1 MAPTELITDRLTQAN
16 WRSVGQAMAL
26 VLGLFAFL
34 PMTRVVTESRKAPVE
49 ITQIRPSQEASSKTI
64 NTQTQRQTPPSSV
77 PDSPKL
83 NPLPIPAL
91 QSVATSLPNIPM
103 ALTASA
109 PPMDDS
115 FDFPMESVAP
125 ELTPQAVRLDQA
137 PQLIYQPEVIY
148 PHALQRKRI
157 SGTVT
162 IRFAVDETGRVREVE
177 VEEAPKN
184 DAFEKA
190 AIRAIR
196 RGKWKPGERNGRP
209 VKAWVRRTIDFQP

>member
-1 MAPTELITDRLTQAN
+1 MPYP
-16 WRSVGQAMAL
+16 
-26 VLGLFAFL
+26 L
-34 PMTRVVTESRKAPVE
+34 PCPL
-49 ITQIRPSQEASSKTI
+49 P
-64 NTQTQRQTPPSSV
+64 RQTPLSTV

-83 NPLPIPAL
+83 NPLPIPAPQL
-91 QSVATSLPNIPM
+91 VAASLPNGPM
-103 ALTASA
+103 GLTASP
-109 PPMDDS
+109 PPMDVT

-125 ELTPQAVRLDQA
+125 EPTPKAVRLDQA

>member
-1 MAPTELITDRLTQAN
+1 MD
-16 WRSVGQAMAL
+16 
-26 VLGLFAFL
+26 
-34 PMTRVVTESRKAPVE
+34 VT
-49 ITQIRPSQEASSKTI
+49 
-64 NTQTQRQTPPSSV
+64 
-77 PDSPKL
+77 
-83 NPLPIPAL
+83 
-91 QSVATSLPNIPM
+91 
-103 ALTASA
+103 
-109 PPMDDS
+109 

-125 ELTPQAVRLDQA
+125 EPTPQAVRLDQA

-162 IRFAVDETGRVREVE
+162 IRFAVDERGRVQEVE